1 MNDTIKTL
9 LNLFPKIMFLL
20 VLIIATINMGQF

>member
-9 LNLFPKIMFLL
+9 LNLFPKIVFVI
-20 VLIIATINMGQF
+20 VLIIAAINMGQF